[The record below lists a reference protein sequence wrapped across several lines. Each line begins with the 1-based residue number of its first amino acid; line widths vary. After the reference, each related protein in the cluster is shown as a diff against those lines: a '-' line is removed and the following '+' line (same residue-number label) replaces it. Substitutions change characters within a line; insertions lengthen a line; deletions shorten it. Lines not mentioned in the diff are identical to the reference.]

1 MSSTH
6 ANSIKYIN
14 DLQKYISI
22 YLGPLITFHP
32 NLSIIHVS
40 LIFARNLSILST
52 YFDYLKMC
60 RSFLSRSYLIEMCRS
75 YLIEM
80 CRLYLI
86 EMCRSFLIEMCRS
99 HLSRC
104 VVHNYPDVPIIV
116 IQNFR
121 SHLFKRSDH
130 CYRNVSIIRYYN
142 LSNIRS
148 VTFDRNVSIIF
159 NFRFSCFK
167 REWLANSPNKVDSFL
182 SWELIRTR

>member
-6 ANSIKYIN
+6 ANSIKDIN

-60 RSFLSRSYLIEMCRS
+60 RSFLSRSY
-75 YLIEM
+75 
-80 CRLYLI
+80 
-86 EMCRSFLIEMCRS
+86 LIEMCRS